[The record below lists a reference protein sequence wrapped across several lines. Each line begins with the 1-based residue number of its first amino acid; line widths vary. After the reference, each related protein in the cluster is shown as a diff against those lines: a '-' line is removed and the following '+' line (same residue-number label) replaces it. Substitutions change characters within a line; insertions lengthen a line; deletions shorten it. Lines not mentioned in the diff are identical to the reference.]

1 MTFRADADA
10 ELRCSTVEFESG
22 ISAPYRSGPKRLID
36 LTSSVLGVILLAPFL
51 LLVGLLVKLD
61 SRGPMLYCQ
70 RRTGYAGST
79 FLIYKFRTMKVAEE
93 DDEVVHATKGDGRTT
108 RLGRFLRRSSL
119 DELPQLFNVLKGEM
133 SLVGPRPH
141 AVKHDRIYSQTIAT
155 YGHRFLV
162 RPGITGLAQVRGL
175 RGEIEYPDEMAE
187 RVALDLRYIEN
198 WSIWLDIKILVQTL
212 ILVPFHN
219 KAY

>member
-10 ELRCSTVEFESG
+10 KLQCSTVEFESG